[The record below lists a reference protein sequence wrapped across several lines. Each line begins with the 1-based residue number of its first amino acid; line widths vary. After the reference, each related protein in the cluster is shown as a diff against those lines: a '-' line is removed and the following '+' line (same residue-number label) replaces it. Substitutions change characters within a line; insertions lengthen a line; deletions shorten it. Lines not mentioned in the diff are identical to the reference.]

1 MSTLNQL
8 TERIDTLLHGYTV
21 NSEASTWLTTSATT
35 STTSLTVYDTS
46 VIGRGYIQINDEMLY
61 VNTVNPASSTLTL
74 APWGRGQRGTTAAA
88 HAANDRVTVSPLFP
102 RNEIKRAINDTINAV
117 YPQIFGVG
125 QTEFSFVAAKTTYD
139 LPDEAENIL
148 NLTHSVI
155 GPSNEWLP
163 VRAWQLDRLANPTT
177 FGTGGNLGKS
187 ISVYS
192 PIVPGRKVNVVYSKR
207 PTLLSAATDEF
218 STVTGLPSYAED
230 VIIYGAAFRM
240 ISFLDPSRLGPQH
253 AAADLLDSQ
262 QTARSGE
269 TASRFLFGIYQQR
282 LNECAENQ
290 RRQFPVRSHYQR

>member
-1 MSTLNQL
+1 
-8 TERIDTLLHGYTV
+8 
-21 NSEASTWLTTSATT
+21 
-35 STTSLTVYDTS
+35 
-46 VIGRGYIQINDEMLY
+46 
-61 VNTVNPASSTLTL
+61 
-74 APWGRGQRGTTAAA
+74 
-88 HAANDRVTVSPLFP
+88 
-102 RNEIKRAINDTINAV
+102 
-117 YPQIFGVG
+117 
-125 QTEFSFVAAKTTYD
+125 
-139 LPDEAENIL
+139 
-148 NLTHSVI
+148 
-155 GPSNEWLP
+155 
-163 VRAWQLDRLANPTT
+163 LANPTT

-207 PTLLSAATDEF
+207 PTLLSAAADDF
-218 STVTGLPSYAED
+218 VTVTGLPSYSED